1 MKTVS
6 VRELQKK
13 IKACI
18 DDSQGDRVV
27 ITRNGKPAAV
37 LYGVEGSDWEAVVRQ
52 MDPEFWKLIEERRK
66 QTGISFE
73 EFEKKLGQSS

>member
-18 DDSQGDRVV
+18 DDSQQDRII
-27 ITRNGKPAAV
+27 ITRSGKPAAV
-37 LYGVEGSDWEAVVRQ
+37 LYGVEGSDWESIVRQ
-52 MDPEFWKLIEERRK
+52 MDPEFWKLMEDRRK
-66 QTGISFE
+66 QSEISIEDFK
-73 EFEKKLGQSS
+73 KKLGKNS

>member
-1 MKTVS
+1 VKTVTVS
-6 VRELQKK
+6 EFKKK

-18 DDSQGDRVV
+18 DDSQDDRVI
-27 ITRNGKPAAV
+27 ITRSGKPAAV

-66 QTGISFE
+66 QTTISFE
-73 EFEKKLGQSS
+73 EFEKKLGKSR